1 MNVKQFRYSIDNFGY
16 LIYGKRSALA
26 IDGGAV
32 EAIHSFLTAQ
42 NLKLEFVTNTH
53 GHGDHTVGTGALLDG
68 SDASYIPFKQLIG
81 TDDAIELEGSKI
93 RIYHTPGHTE
103 DSVTF
108 HLNNTLITGDTLFNG
123 TVGNCFTNDLK
134 SFYRSIKL
142 LMSLPGDTIVYA
154 GHDYVKDSMAFAE
167 FVEPDNADIKAFMA
181 KYDPSHLFSTLVEE
195 LKINPYLRFNQPS
208 VISFLEKR
216 GLPVETEYQRWE
228 SLMSIE

>member
-16 LIYGKRSALA
+16 LIHGKQSALA

-32 EAIHSFLTAQ
+32 DAMLSFIKTQ
-42 NLKLEFVTNTH
+42 NLKLEFVANTH
-53 GHGDHTVGTGALLDG
+53 GHADHTVGTKALLDG
-68 SDASYIPFKQLIG
+68 SNASYITFKQLVS
-81 TDDAIELEGSKI
+81 AEFVELEGSKI
-93 RIYHTPGHTE
+93 QVYHTPGHTE

-108 HLNNTLITGDTLFNG
+108 HLNNILVTGDTLFNG

-134 SFYRSIKL
+134 SFYRSIKR
-142 LMSLPGDTIVYA
+142 LMDLPGDTIVYA

-167 FVEPDNADIKAFMA
+167 FVEPDNPDIKTFME
-181 KYDPSHLFSTLVEE
+181 KYDPGHLFSTLDEE
-195 LKINPYLRFNQPS
+195 LKINPYLRFNQQPI
-208 VISFLEKR
+208 ISFLEKR